1 MRYHIYS
8 EPSEWTIEA
17 YHGIG
22 YGATFQE
29 ACDEL
34 FTRKNV
40 MRRPF
45 APKDTNYNPK
55 KLTYWGCKLFGDEV
69 K

>member
-1 MRYHIYS
+1 MRFHIYS
-8 EPSEWTIEA
+8 EESEWTIEA

-22 YGATFQE
+22 HGETLQE

-40 MRRPF
+40 MR
-45 APKDTNYNPK
+45 APNTPPDTNYDPK
-55 KLTYWGCKLFGDEV
+55 KLTYWGCRIFSKQ
-69 K
+69 